1 MGRSDP
7 LTSPELLIT
16 APRVIPATA
25 GRGILEPGYV
35 AARSS
40 VVTAVAPGPSPHGPD
55 IELPVGMLLPGFV
68 DLQVNGYFVVEF
80 MTAGAAAG
88 LSPGDGEPRCA
99 PTAPWPARSLR
110 MDGAAANMMTAGTG
124 PTDAVAAATRLPADL
139 IGWPDL
145 GRIAPPAAADLAW
158 LDDDM
163 RTRATWIGGEL
174 VYSRT
179 GDSEAGT
186 GKRAA
191 VVTDGGSPGG
201 RAG

>member
-110 MDGAAANMMTAGTG
+110 MDGAAA
-124 PTDAVAAATRLPADL
+124 
-139 IGWPDL
+139 
-145 GRIAPPAAADLAW
+145 ADLAW